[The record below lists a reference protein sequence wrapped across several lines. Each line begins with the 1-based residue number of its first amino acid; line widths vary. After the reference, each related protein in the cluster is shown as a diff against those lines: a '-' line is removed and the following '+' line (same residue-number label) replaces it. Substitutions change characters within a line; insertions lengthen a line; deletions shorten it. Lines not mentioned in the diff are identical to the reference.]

1 MKLRLWIPFA
11 TIIVLSACGGGG
23 GKKQDSQPLFSDPC
37 EAVLLV
43 PLQNQVCTVGTVVNA
58 SQSTIT
64 FSWNK
69 SDNTDKYCLTLTNLL
84 TGEQAV
90 TETKS
95 TSIGKTIARNTPFSW
110 YITSLSD
117 KNGATGRNGKSGP
130 IIN

>member
-23 GKKQDSQPLFSDPC
+23 GKKQDAQPLFSDPG

-69 SDNTDKYCLTLTNLL
+69 SDNTDSIALRLPICLR
-84 TGEQAV
+84 G
-90 TETKS
+90 S
-95 TSIGKTIARNTPFSW
+95 R
-110 YITSLSD
+110 
-117 KNGATGRNGKSGP
+117 R
-130 IIN
+130 